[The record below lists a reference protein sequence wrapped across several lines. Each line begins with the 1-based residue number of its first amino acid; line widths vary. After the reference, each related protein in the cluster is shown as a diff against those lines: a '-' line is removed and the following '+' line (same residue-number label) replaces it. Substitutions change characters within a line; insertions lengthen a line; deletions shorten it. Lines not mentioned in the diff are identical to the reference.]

1 MGLITS
7 AGIGSGIDVESIIS
21 AILNA
26 EKAPQQSSLNRQE
39 DRASSTL
46 SALGQLKGALSTLS
60 DAIENLN
67 TASKF
72 QVNSFTSANED
83 AITGSANENAAAGT
97 FSIRVGT
104 LAQGTQ
110 LQSAAFGSSSDT
122 VGSGTLTFTA
132 GANTFDVTIAAT
144 DTLEDIRDKIN
155 QAGDNFGVNVNLIN
169 TGSAT
174 YMVVDS
180 DITGSGNT
188 LSVTNNDASLDS
200 ISTNLTQ
207 NYGAAD
213 ATVFINNI
221 QVDNATNTFTD
232 AIQDVTFT
240 ITETTASAFDVTISR
255 DTETVKEN
263 IQAFVDAYNS
273 FLTTADNLGRS
284 DEFAVGDLA
293 GDSTLR
299 MIVSKIRSVVGSTV
313 SGITS
318 GYDSLSTIGVETLD
332 TGKLTFKTSD
342 FDNIVDDAFSSLSEL
357 FAGTNGIATKLFDS
371 IDPFTKFNGIIG
383 LREKSLNDLL
393 DRIEDKQLNLD
404 YRMEQ
409 LEIQLRRKFGAMDT
423 LVSQFNFTS
432 SYLTQQLANLP
443 GFGSKNSN

>member
-26 EKAPQQSSLNRQE
+26 EKAPQQSSLDRQE
-39 DRASSTL
+39 SRASNTL
-46 SALGQLKGALSTLS
+46 SALGQLKSSLSTLS

-67 TASKF
+67 SASKF
-72 QVNSFTSANED
+72 QVNSFASANED
-83 AITGSANENAAAGT
+83 AISGSANSNATAGT
-97 FSIRVGT
+97 FSVLVDT

-110 LQSAAFGSSSDT
+110 LQSGAFASASDT
-122 VGSGTLTFTA
+122 VGSGTLTLTA
-132 GANTFDVTIAAT
+132 GSNTFDVTIAAT

-155 QAGDNFGVNVNLIN
+155 NAGDNFGVNVNLIN

-174 YMVVDS
+174 YMVIDS
-180 DITGSGNT
+180 SITGNGNT
-188 LSVTNNDASLDS
+188 LTVTNNDPSLDP

-207 NYGAAD
+207 NYGAND
-213 ATVFINNI
+213 ATVFINGI
-221 QVDNATNTFTD
+221 QVDSATNTFTD
-232 AIQDVTFT
+232 SIQDVTFT
-240 ITETTASAFDVTISR
+240 VSETTATAVDVTISR
-255 DTETVKEN
+255 DVDTVKDN
-263 IQAFVDAYNS
+263 IQTFVDSYNAFIS
-273 FLTTADNLGRS
+273 TAKSLGQS

-299 MIVSKIRSVVGSTV
+299 MIVSKVRTVIGSTV

-318 GYDSLSTIGVETLD
+318 GYDSLSSIGVETLD
-332 TGKLTFKTSD
+332 TGELTFKTSD
-342 FDNIVDDAFSSLSEL
+342 FDNVVDDAFSDLSEL
-357 FAGTNGIATKLFDS
+357 FAGTNGIATQLFDT
-371 IDPFTKFNGIIG
+371 IDPFIEFNGLIS
-383 LREKSLNDLL
+383 LREQSLNDLL